1 MFNTFSEKVVASIA
15 GNLLDLKRQISEAEA
30 DAGRDPDSTI
40 LVAASKARTA
50 DTVLSAYAA
59 GVRHFGEN
67 YVDEAVTKITSVK
80 LPHATWHFIGRIQ
93 SNKTRHIVR
102 HFDWVHT
109 IDRIKIADRLASQ
122 REHTPLNVLIQ
133 VNIDKDPAKAGVMPE
148 NIEPLVQHITALP
161 NLRLRGL
168 MTILNQTANSAASY
182 DSVAQLAAQI
192 RGGLPSTQGQH
203 WDTLSMGMSGD
214 IEAAILAGATHVR
227 IGTALFGP
235 RTT

>member
-1 MFNTFSEKVVASIA
+1 MFNTFSEMVVASIA

-30 DAGRDPDSTI
+30 DAGRDPDSTV